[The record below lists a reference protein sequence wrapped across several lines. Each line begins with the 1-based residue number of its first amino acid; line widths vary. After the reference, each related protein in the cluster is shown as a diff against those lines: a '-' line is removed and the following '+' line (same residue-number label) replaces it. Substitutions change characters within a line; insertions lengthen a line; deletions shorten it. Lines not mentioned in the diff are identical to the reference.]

1 VIAKKLRRKQFLW
14 HLSELLLWDD
24 LQVSKNKSQSW
35 LGLYIALGFVW
46 GCSFI
51 FIKLGLE
58 FLTPFGVAFGRC
70 ALGSLTLLIYLKIK
84 GLTLVRDKKLIGHL
98 WVVALLLNVI
108 PGIFFA
114 WAETEVTSI
123 LAGIINAVT
132 PLMTLIA
139 IIVVSRNEK
148 PTTAQ
153 VVGLLLGFL
162 GVLTVLGAWQG
173 LGANPLWAIL
183 ILLTAVTCYG
193 FSFPYSRRFIL
204 PAQLKP
210 EVMAA
215 TQVTLAAFTLLPF
228 YLFDGIAKDEYRVG
242 PVLAMAALG
251 VFGSG
256 FAYIWNFT
264 IMRDAGSAIA
274 SSVTYVTPLVAVLVG
289 FIFLNE
295 IPHWYEPVGAVIV
308 LLGAAIAQGRI
319 PLTKKH

>member
-1 VIAKKLRRKQFLW
+1 M
-14 HLSELLLWDD
+14 
-24 LQVSKNKSQSW
+24 
-35 LGLYIALGFVW
+35 W

-70 ALGSLTLLIYLKIK
+70 ALGAVALLIYLKIK
-84 GLTLVRDKKLIGHL
+84 GLSLVRDRKMIGHL

-139 IIVVSRNEK
+139 IMLVSRNEK
-148 PTTAQ
+148 PTSPQ
-153 VVGLLLGFL
+153 VIGLLLGFL

-173 LGANPLWAIL
+173 LGDNPLWTIL
-183 ILLTAVTCYG
+183 ILLAAVTCYG

-204 PAQLKP
+204 PAQLAP

-215 TQVTLAAFTLLPF
+215 TQVTLGAITLLP
-228 YLFDGIAKDEYRVG
+228 LFLIDGIAKDEYRLG
-242 PVLAMAALG
+242 PVLAMVVLG

-264 IMRDAGSAIA
+264 IMRAAGSAIA

-289 FIFLNE
+289 FVFLSE
-295 IPHWYEPVGAVIV
+295 IPHWYEPVGALVV

-319 PLTKKH
+319 PLSKKL

>member
-1 VIAKKLRRKQFLW
+1 M
-14 HLSELLLWDD
+14 
-24 LQVSKNKSQSW
+24 SKGKSASW
-35 LGLYIALGFVW
+35 LGLYIALGIVW

-70 ALGSLTLLIYLKIK
+70 ALGALALVIYLKFK
-84 GLTLVRDKKLIGHL
+84 KLSLVRNRAMIGHL

-132 PLMTLIA
+132 PLMTLVA
-139 IIVVSRNEK
+139 IILVTRNER
-148 PTTAQ
+148 PTVPQ
-153 VVGLLLGFL
+153 VLGLFLGFL

-173 LGANPLWAIL
+173 LGDNPLWAIL
-183 ILLTAVTCYG
+183 VLLAAVTCYG

-204 PAQLKP
+204 PAGLAP

-215 TQVTLAAFTLLPF
+215 TQVLLAAITLLPL
-228 YLFDGIAKDEYRVG
+228 YLIDGIAKDEYRLG
-242 PVLAMAALG
+242 PMLAMMALG

-264 IMRDAGSAIA
+264 IMRAAGSAIA
-274 SSVTYVTPLVAVLVG
+274 SSVTYVTPVVAVIVG
-289 FIFLNE
+289 LIFLQE
-295 IPHWYEPVGAVIV
+295 KLHWYEPVGAGVV

-319 PLTKKH
+319 KLSRSTY

>member
-1 VIAKKLRRKQFLW
+1 M
-14 HLSELLLWDD
+14 
-24 LQVSKNKSQSW
+24 SKGKSASW
-35 LGLYIALGFVW
+35 LGLYIALGIVW

-70 ALGSLTLLIYLKIK
+70 ALGALALVIYLKFK
-84 GLTLVRDKKLIGHL
+84 KLSLVRNRAMIGHL

-139 IIVVSRNEK
+139 IILVTRNER
-148 PTTAQ
+148 PTVPQ
-153 VVGLLLGFL
+153 VIGLILGFL

-173 LGANPLWAIL
+173 LGDNPLWAIL
-183 ILLTAVTCYG
+183 VLLAAVTCYG

-204 PAQLKP
+204 PAGLAP

-215 TQVTLAAFTLLPF
+215 TQVSLGALTLLP
-228 YLFDGIAKDEYRVG
+228 LFLINGIAKDEYRPG
-242 PVLAMAALG
+242 PVLAMIALG

-264 IMRDAGSAIA
+264 IMRAAGSAIA
-274 SSVTYVTPLVAVLVG
+274 SSVTYVTPVVAVIVG
-289 FIFLNE
+289 LIFLQE
-295 IPHWYEPVGAVIV
+295 KLHWYEPVGACVV

-319 PLTKKH
+319 PLKKSS

>member
-1 VIAKKLRRKQFLW
+1 M
-14 HLSELLLWDD
+14 
-24 LQVSKNKSQSW
+24 SKSKSQSW
-35 LGLYIALGFVW
+35 LGLYIALGIVW

-70 ALGSLTLLIYLKIK
+70 ALGALALLIYLKVK
-84 GLTLVRDKKLIGHL
+84 GLSLVRDRKMIGHL

-139 IIVVSRNEK
+139 IMLVSRNEK
-148 PTTAQ
+148 PTAPQ
-153 VVGLLLGFL
+153 IVGLLLGFL
-162 GVLTVLGAWQG
+162 GVLTVLGAWKG
-173 LGANPLWAIL
+173 LGDNPLWAIL
-183 ILLTAVTCYG
+183 VLLAAVTCYG

-215 TQVTLAAFTLLPF
+215 TQVSLGAITLLP
-228 YLFDGIAKDEYRVG
+228 LFLMDGIAKDEYRIG
-242 PVLAMAALG
+242 PVLAMIALG

-264 IMRDAGSAIA
+264 IMRAAGSAIA
-274 SSVTYVTPLVAVLVG
+274 SSVTYVTPVVAVVVG
-289 FIFLNE
+289 LIFLQE
-295 IPHWYEPVGAVIV
+295 KLHWYEPVGALVV

-319 PLTKKH
+319 PLAKKP

>member
-1 VIAKKLRRKQFLW
+1 M
-14 HLSELLLWDD
+14 
-24 LQVSKNKSQSW
+24 SKSKSQSW
-35 LGLYIALGFVW
+35 LGLYIALGIVW

-70 ALGSLTLLIYLKIK
+70 ALGALALLIYLKFK
-84 GLTLVRDKKLIGHL
+84 KMSLMRDQKMIGHL

-139 IIVVSRNEK
+139 IILVSRSEK
-148 PTTAQ
+148 PTGPQ
-153 VVGLLLGFL
+153 VIGLLLGFI
-162 GVLTVLGAWQG
+162 GVLTVLGAWKG
-173 LGANPLWAIL
+173 LGDNPLWAIL
-183 ILLTAVTCYG
+183 VLLAAVTCYG

-204 PAQLKP
+204 PAQLAP

-215 TQVTLAAFTLLPF
+215 TQVSLGAITLLPF
-228 YLFDGIAKDEYRVG
+228 FLIDGIAKNEYRIG
-242 PVLAMAALG
+242 PVLAMITLG

-264 IMRDAGSAIA
+264 IMRAAGSAIA
-274 SSVTYVTPLVAVLVG
+274 SSVTYVTPVVAVVVG
-289 FIFLNE
+289 LIFLQE
-295 IPHWYEPVGAVIV
+295 KLHWYEPVGALIV

-319 PLTKKH
+319 PLSKKL

>member
-1 VIAKKLRRKQFLW
+1 
-14 HLSELLLWDD
+14 
-24 LQVSKNKSQSW
+24 VSKSKSQPW
-35 LGLYIALGFVW
+35 LGLYIALGIVW

-70 ALGSLTLLIYLKIK
+70 ALGALALLIYLKIK
-84 GLTLVRDKKLIGHL
+84 GLSLVRDRKIIGHL

-108 PGIFFA
+108 PGILFA

-148 PTTAQ
+148 PTTPQ

-162 GVLTVLGAWQG
+162 GVLTVLGAWKG
-173 LGANPLWAIL
+173 LGDNPLWAIL
-183 ILLTAVTCYG
+183 ILLAAVTCYG

-215 TQVTLAAFTLLPF
+215 TQVTLGAITLLP
-228 YLFDGIAKDEYRVG
+228 LFLIDGIAKSEFLIG
-242 PVLAMAALG
+242 PVLAMVALG

-274 SSVTYVTPLVAVLVG
+274 SSVTYVTPLVAVIVG

-295 IPHWYEPVGAVIV
+295 KLHWYEPAGAVIV

-319 PLTKKH
+319 PLSKKL

>member
-1 VIAKKLRRKQFLW
+1 M
-14 HLSELLLWDD
+14 
-24 LQVSKNKSQSW
+24 SKSKSQSW
-35 LGLYIALGFVW
+35 LGLYIALGIVW

-70 ALGSLTLLIYLKIK
+70 ALGALALLIYLKLK
-84 GLTLVRDKKLIGHL
+84 GLTLVRDRKMIGHL
-98 WVVALLLNVI
+98 WVVSLLLNVI

-139 IIVVSRNEK
+139 IMVVSRNEK
-148 PTTAQ
+148 PTRPQ
-153 VVGLLLGFL
+153 VVGLILGFL

-173 LGANPLWAIL
+173 LGDNPLWAIL
-183 ILLTAVTCYG
+183 ILLAAVTCYG

-215 TQVTLAAFTLLPF
+215 TQVTLGAMTLLP
-228 YLFDGIAKDEYRVG
+228 LFLINGVAKSEFLLG
-242 PVLAMAALG
+242 PVLAMVALG

-274 SSVTYVTPLVAVLVG
+274 SSVTYVTPLVAVIVG

-295 IPHWYEPVGAVIV
+295 KVHWYEPAGAVIV

-319 PLTKKH
+319 PLTKKL